1 MASKGKI
8 DISALNTPPE
18 KHELATARYFAALG
32 KNIVFITPSNI
43 KDDHRPDIVMDGVEW
58 ELKCPQGSSK
68 RTIERLYRTAAKQS
82 KYIIFDLRRSS
93 LNEQSAIQQL
103 QREFLDHKSK
113 KLLIIK
119 KNGELLEINA

>member
-1 MASKGKI
+1 MAGTI
-8 DISALNTPPE
+8 DISNLNNPPE

-32 KNIVFITPSNI
+32 KNIVFIAPSNI
-43 KDDHRPDIVMDGVEW
+43 KDDHRPDIRMDGVEW

-93 LNEQSAIQQL
+93 LSEPNAIQQL
-103 QREFLDHKSK
+103 RREFTDHKSK

-119 KNGELLEINA
+119 KSGELVEVNG